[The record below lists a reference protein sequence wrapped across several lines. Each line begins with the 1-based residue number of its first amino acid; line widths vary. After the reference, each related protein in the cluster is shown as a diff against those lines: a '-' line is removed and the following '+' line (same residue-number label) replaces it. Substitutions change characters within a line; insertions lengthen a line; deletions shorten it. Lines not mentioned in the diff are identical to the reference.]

1 MKEYS
6 LPEEP
11 DLPMSAS
18 ERWIGFLVWCRCFLS
33 STKLILSLRSGD
45 IMPSS
50 ICLSIMSSV
59 SKHMHFTYIQLSWE
73 PAAMWKAFLY
83 FALRCFF
90 INVLVTTALT
100 GGCGL
105 SEGKKLANLYSRWDA
120 GWNLCTAQ
128 GASYGVLLPFL
139 IHLRQAVHWQVWCC
153 YPNLVKKINNP
164 N

>member
-1 MKEYS
+1 MTFLRSWRLFLSIDSHIVITSPSNRTQWPLKVKEYS

-59 SKHMHFTYIQLSWE
+59 SKHMHFTWILLSGE
-73 PAAMWKAFLY
+73 PPATWKAFLS
-83 FALRCFF
+83 FFLRCWTINALQVDTACLWAKKGKSVADIQVF
-90 INVLVTTALT
+90 IVNTLT
-100 GGCGL
+100 VG
-105 SEGKKLANLYSRWDA
+105 E
-120 GWNLCTAQ
+120 T
-128 GASYGVLLPFL
+128 
-139 IHLRQAVHWQVWCC
+139 
-153 YPNLVKKINNP
+153 
-164 N
+164 